1 MPPLHANG
9 RRLDI
14 GRLGSWTRSPALGH
28 AALLAQSFGVCDL
41 VDMIPPH
48 SRAQLAR
55 TELAHTQLAR
65 THQLARSLRSLQRAV
80 CNAQLAK
87 RSLCDAA
94 CVTRLARRSLRP
106 WFCSFAVGSFAL
118 RLLPSICELWGL
130 SPREISFSGSE
141 VHPLNHSGK
150 LTVSVIGGSGHC
162 VALGS
167 ARGQPPLG
175 LEPRTFSLQD

>member
-14 GRLGSWTRSPALGH
+14 CRLGSWTRSPALGH

-106 WFCSFAVGSFAL
+106 WLCSFAVGPFAL
-118 RLLPSICELWGL
+118 RLLPSIL
-130 SPREISFSGSE
+130 SA
-141 VHPLNHSGK
+141 V
-150 LTVSVIGGSGHC
+150 
-162 VALGS
+162 
-167 ARGQPPLG
+167 G
-175 LEPRTFSLQD
+175 LEPTRIFFQWLLSLSLTVFNAKWCVL